1 MTTIF
6 KRSATVLVALAFA
19 LCGFAGVASAQGDY
33 TPGAPQVTYEGPFPS
48 SLALNPVIGAL
59 GFQSINPQPT
69 AGAAGS
75 GSGVIG
81 GTGGGLAVTG
91 SNVNL
96 PVVAAISLIGV
107 GGVVLVAARRR
118 DA

>member
-1 MTTIF
+1 MTTIVTRAAMVF
-6 KRSATVLVALAFA
+6 AALAFA
-19 LCGFAGVASAQGDY
+19 LAAFAGAASAQDY
-33 TPGAPQVTYEGPFPS
+33 APTNPQLPYDGPFPS
-48 SLALNPVIGAL
+48 SLALSPVIGAL
-59 GFQSINPQPT
+59 GFESIDAQPST
-69 AGAAGS
+69 GTDGS
-75 GSGVIG
+75 GGVIG

-91 SNVNL
+91 SDVNL